1 MAALTG
7 SMLQG
12 LTCVSFVNVNL
23 FQSVREGMVRKLRV
37 NSKKGFTLIELM
49 IVVAIVGVLAAL
61 AFPAYTSYVKR
72 SRMSEVLIV
81 FDALAQGA
89 SEYHA
94 ALGFFPDPSYNT
106 TNLAEF
112 SNLYAELYLVNFTPA
127 ANIGILANFKSTLDL
142 DSIDT
147 STSGYGELVMLVTYD
162 NVTGYGK
169 SWVVTQSNIDAI
181 YIPKGGH

>member
-1 MAALTG
+1 M
-7 SMLQG
+7 
-12 LTCVSFVNVNL
+12 
-23 FQSVREGMVRKLRV
+23 RKLRTR
-37 NSKKGFTLIELM
+37 SKSGFTLIELM

-61 AFPAYTSYVKR
+61 AIPSYTSYMKR

-94 ALGFFPDPSYNT
+94 ALGYFPSPTYGT
-106 TNLAEF
+106 VNLARF
-112 SNLYAELYLVNFTPA
+112 SDLYADLYLVNDSFDT
-127 ANIGILANFKSTLDL
+127 NVNVGVLANFKSTLDL
-142 DSIDT
+142 DSIDA
-147 STSGYGELVMLVTYD
+147 SASNYGELVMIISYD

-169 SWVVTQSNIDAI
+169 SWGISQSNIDAI